1 MYFLV
6 LLIAAAVS
14 AKNGPPPPPDRIW
27 FRQDSL
33 PRGQTCA
40 SLYEKVKGT
49 AAVIQ
54 GPDPIILPS
63 DATFKICI
71 KFLDGKYT
79 NPQNGEVTHRKG
91 RDWSHDSGRKSTCT
105 EGCCEFLSGRLAKK
119 YLSWFPTSS
128 DCSNTK
134 AAKDAPL
141 YFTAKVSL
149 LTWYQQICNIRIFQ
163 SGASVKLCAF
173 LPEKAGKAPVWQL
186 LKGTATRCVD
196 QCCTIKRN

>member
-1 MYFLV
+1 M
-6 LLIAAAVS
+6 
-14 AKNGPPPPPDRIW
+14 G

-33 PRGQTCA
+33 PRGETCA

-91 RDWSHDSGRKSTCT
+91 RDWSHDIGRKSTCT

-119 YLSWFPTSS
+119 YPSWFPTRKGWKSP
-128 DCSNTK
+128 CV
-134 AAKDAPL
+134 AADGG
-141 YFTAKVSL
+141 YCNKVCGPML
-149 LTWYQQICNIRIFQ
+149 HHKE
-163 SGASVKLCAF
+163 KL
-173 LPEKAGKAPVWQL
+173 
-186 LKGTATRCVD
+186 
-196 QCCTIKRN
+196 